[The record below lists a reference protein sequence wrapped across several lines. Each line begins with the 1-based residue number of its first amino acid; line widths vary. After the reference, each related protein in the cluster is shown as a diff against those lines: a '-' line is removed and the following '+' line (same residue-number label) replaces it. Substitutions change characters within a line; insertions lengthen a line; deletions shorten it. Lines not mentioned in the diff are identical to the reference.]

1 MLIKKK
7 KSPQKNG
14 KIESY
19 GPWPFEDIKFYALKR
34 NKGNKKKKKNTIV
47 AFKRNRKRKKK
58 KKTELESRN
67 IFL

>member
-1 MLIKKK
+1 MWTVFFFFEMLIKKK

-34 NKGNKKKKKNTIV
+34 KKGNKKKKKHYCG
-47 AFKRNRKRKKK
+47 F
-58 KKTELESRN
+58 
-67 IFL
+67 